1 MIFISHQLAVIAQL
15 SQRRSHVPRPDA
27 SRPGTADVSPLPSTH
42 TMLLLA
48 AHPSVEARRSR
59 HSAAF
64 QGEIL
69 PGQIERLPFPESMQ
83 LRRGDA
89 R

>member
-1 MIFISHQLAVIAQL
+1 
-15 SQRRSHVPRPDA
+15 
-27 SRPGTADVSPLPSTH
+27 
-42 TMLLLA
+42 MLLLA